1 MSKNKINKNSRFASL
16 MEEKTI
22 KKNNNVPQIKQTPP
36 PVMNKYTHSSK
47 QLRQEELTRI
57 KLKKEKI
64 DLAPESF
71 PELVKPSSTSNNDE
85 TNLIKSSFI
94 EKLNSVV
101 VVENV
106 DVDFKNLELGWIS
119 IKKDIFTGK
128 KVIQEKKFEEKP
140 TPPVVVD
147 KTHQI
152 NTILEKAYE
161 TRTSKYIDMWGHD
174 MWEQMF
180 IIPDY
185 DYDYFEDLDELD
197 DEENEL
203 TNEEEY
209 CE

>member
-1 MSKNKINKNSRFASL
+1 

-22 KKNNNVPQIKQTPP
+22 KKNNNVPQIKQSPL

-71 PELVKPSSTSNNDE
+71 PELVKLASTSNNGE
-85 TNLIKSSFI
+85 TDVIKSSFI

-106 DVDFKNLELGWIS
+106 DIDFNNLGLGWIS
-119 IKKDIFTGK
+119 IKKDLFTGK
-128 KVIQEKKFEEKP
+128 KVIQEKKVKEKSIP
-140 TPPVVVD
+140 LPAVD

-152 NTILEKAYE
+152 NTILEKEYE
-161 TRTSKYIDMWGHD
+161 SRTGEYIDMWGND

-203 TNEEEY
+203 TDEEEY
-209 CE
+209 YE

>member
-1 MSKNKINKNSRFASL
+1 MSRNKINKNSRFASL

-22 KKNNNVPQIKQTPP
+22 KKNNIVPQIKQYSPQ
-36 PVMNKYTHSSK
+36 VMNKYTHSSK
-47 QLRQEELTRI
+47 QLRQQELTRI

-71 PELVKPSSTSNNDE
+71 PELVKPSSTSNNGE
-85 TNLIKSSFI
+85 TSVIKRSFI

-128 KVIQEKKFEEKP
+128 KVIQEKRFEEKP
-140 TPPVVVD
+140 IQSVVVD

-203 TNEEEY
+203 TDEEEY
-209 CE
+209 FV

>member
-1 MSKNKINKNSRFASL
+1 MSRNKINKNSRFSSL
-16 MEEKTI
+16 IEEKTI
-22 KKNNNVPQIKQTPP
+22 KKNNNVHQIKHSPQ
-36 PVMNKYTHSSK
+36 PVINKYTHSSK
-47 QLRQEELTRI
+47 QLRQEESTRI

-71 PELVKPSSTSNNDE
+71 PELVKSTSNNKE
-85 TNLIKSSFI
+85 TGLIKSSFI

-119 IKKDIFTGK
+119 IKKDLLTGK

-140 TPPVVVD
+140 RPPVVVD

-152 NTILEKAYE
+152 NTVLEKAYE
-161 TRTSKYIDMWGHD
+161 TRTSEYIDMWGHD

-180 IIPDY
+180 IIPEY

-203 TNEEEY
+203 TDDEEY

>member
-1 MSKNKINKNSRFASL
+1 MSKNRINKNSRFSSL

-22 KKNNNVPQIKQTPP
+22 KKNNNVPQNKQSPLT
-36 PVMNKYTHSSK
+36 VMNKYTHSDKK
-47 QLRQEELTRI
+47 QRQEELTRI
-57 KLKKEKI
+57 KLKKEKK

-71 PELVKPSSTSNNDE
+71 PELVKPVSTSNNGE
-85 TNLIKSSFI
+85 TGLIKSSFI

-106 DVDFKNLELGWIS
+106 DVDFNNLGLGWIS

-128 KVIQEKKFEEKP
+128 KVIQEKRVKEKP
-140 TPPVVVD
+140 NPPPAVD

-161 TRTSKYIDMWGHD
+161 TRTSEYIDMWGSD

-203 TNEEEY
+203 TDDEEY
-209 CE
+209 YE

>member
-1 MSKNKINKNSRFASL
+1 

-22 KKNNNVPQIKQTPP
+22 KKNNNVPQIKQSPL

-71 PELVKPSSTSNNDE
+71 PELVKLASTSNNGE
-85 TNLIKSSFI
+85 TDVIKSSFI

-106 DVDFKNLELGWIS
+106 DVDFNNLGLGWIS
-119 IKKDIFTGK
+119 IKKDLFTGK
-128 KVIQEKKFEEKP
+128 KVIQEKKVKEKSIP
-140 TPPVVVD
+140 LPAVD

-152 NTILEKAYE
+152 NTILEKEYE
-161 TRTSKYIDMWGHD
+161 TRTGEYIDMWGND

-203 TNEEEY
+203 TDEEEY
-209 CE
+209 YE

>member
-1 MSKNKINKNSRFASL
+1 MSKNIINKNSRFSSL
-16 MEEKTI
+16 IEEKTI
-22 KKNNNVPQIKQTPP
+22 KKNNNVPQIKQQPP
-36 PVMNKYTHSSK
+36 PGMNKYTHSDKK
-47 QLRQEELTRI
+47 QRQEELTRI

-71 PELVKPSSTSNNDE
+71 PELVKAPSNNGE
-85 TNLIKSSFI
+85 TCVTKSSFI

-106 DVDFKNLELGWIS
+106 DVDFNNLKLGWIS

-140 TPPVVVD
+140 PPSVVVD

-161 TRTSKYIDMWGHD
+161 TRKSEYIDMWGHD

-203 TNEEEY
+203 TDEEEY

>member
-1 MSKNKINKNSRFASL
+1 

-22 KKNNNVPQIKQTPP
+22 KKNNNVPQIKQSPP

-47 QLRQEELTRI
+47 QLRKEELTRI

-64 DLAPESF
+64 DLSPESF
-71 PELVKPSSTSNNDE
+71 PELVKPVSTSNNGE
-85 TNLIKSSFI
+85 TGVIKSSFI

-106 DVDFKNLELGWIS
+106 DVDFNKLELGWIS
-119 IKKDIFTGK
+119 IKKDLFTGK

-140 TPPVVVD
+140 RPPVVVD

-152 NTILEKAYE
+152 NTVLEKAYE
-161 TRTSKYIDMWGHD
+161 TRTSEYIDMWGHD

-180 IIPDY
+180 IIPEY

-203 TNEEEY
+203 TDDEEY